1 MIIQEPI
8 QNTNLIRTYSSLGF
22 MIEQQPTK
30 ILYPE
35 AIDIQ
40 DTTYTY
46 IETNIPIEDDEENT
60 AQAADYEAALN
71 KLGVDFN
78 AET

>member
-1 MIIQEPI
+1 MIVQT
-8 QNTNLIRTYSSLGF
+8 QLTGTNLIKTYSDSGF
-22 MIEQQPTK
+22 LIEQQPTK

-40 DTTYTY
+40 DTIYTY

>member
-8 QNTNLIRTYSSLGF
+8 QNTSLIKTYSNLNF

-40 DTTYTY
+40 NTPYTY
-46 IETNIPIEDDEENT
+46 IETNIPIEGDENIAE
-60 AQAADYEAALN
+60 AADYEAALN

>member
-8 QNTNLIRTYSSLGF
+8 QNTNLIRTYSNLGF

-40 DTTYTY
+40 DTIYTY
-46 IETNIPIEDDEENT
+46 IETDIPIEDDEDI
-60 AQAADYEAALN
+60 AKAADYEAALN

>member
-8 QNTNLIRTYSSLGF
+8 QNTSLIKTYSNLNF

-35 AIDIQ
+35 AIDMQ
-40 DTTYTY
+40 NTPYTY
-46 IETNIPIEDDEENT
+46 IETNIPIEGDENIAE
-60 AQAADYEAALN
+60 AADYEAALN

-78 AET
+78 G

>member
-40 DTTYTY
+40 NTIYTY
-46 IETNIPIEDDEENT
+46 IETDIPIEDDEENT
-60 AQAADYEAALN
+60 AQAADYEEALI
-71 KLGVDFN
+71 KLGVN
-78 AET
+78 I